1 MNLKVKAA
9 SARPP
14 LCELP
19 VGVAELRSQNL
30 DHGSCFCVCVY
41 EHLLWC
47 YLTWCNAGFHITL
60 YVLISGRQ
68 TEDTRQVYSCV

>member
-47 YLTWCNAGFHITL
+47 YLTL
-60 YVLISGRQ
+60 LSGGE
-68 TEDTRQVYSCV
+68 EDGAVTGEKAAEPA